1 MLCLKCGARVPWED
15 HEAALGLDFG
25 DDITRLNAAFALA
38 GSVPWAVPVGFH
50 LRSNHRIGNC
60 GAAEPPL

>member
-15 HEAALGLDFG
+15 REAALGLDFG

-38 GSVPWAVPVGFH
+38 GSVPWAG
-50 LRSNHRIGNC
+50 SGRIS
-60 GAAEPPL
+60 LTFKSSYW